1 MNDMRI
7 TKIES
12 QKKNPRRK
20 NLYADGEF
28 VAGVSLETLVRAGL
42 RAGDEITDD
51 QVKTLVRDEERLSA
65 RRVALRFLGHR
76 ARAVKEVRDKLR
88 ENEFS
93 DADIEDTIETLKQA
107 GLLNDAEFAR
117 MFIND
122 ALSAKATGRMLLR
135 RRLLLLGVEKEIV
148 ESALQRTFKGI
159 DEQHEAMKVARKF
172 LKKSTATRGAPGSI
186 QLRQRLSSFLGRRGY
201 TWDVIEPVIKTLMKE
216 QEE

>member
-1 MNDMRI
+1 MRI

-12 QKKNPRRK
+12 QKKNPGRK
-20 NLYADGEF
+20 NIYADDGF
-28 VAGVSLETLVRAGL
+28 IAGVSLETLVRAGL
-42 RAGDEITDD
+42 RTGDEITDE

-93 DADIEDTIETLKQA
+93 DADIEDTIDALKQA

-135 RRLLLLGVEKEIV
+135 RRLLLLGIEKEIV
-148 ESALQRTFKGI
+148 ESALQRTFKEI
-159 DEQHEAMKVARKF
+159 DEPNEAMKVARKF
-172 LKKSTATRGAPGSI
+172 LKKSTATRRAPGSI